1 MDFFININIAIVE
14 DFFINIAIAIAIA
27 IVIKVG
33 VIEVFINI
41 AFVANIKFME
51 LKLLVVY

>member
-14 DFFINIAIAIAIA
+14 DFFINIAIAIA